1 VHVACPDAPILQ
13 LPPAQYAEQNA
24 LAQNTRSKKSSRKV
38 SAHAANAGL
47 ERLPKELRAVGPL
60 PDISKLLTAI
70 VAEAWRLW
78 IGLHPGSNPQAPL
91 PPGTVGPEVPI
102 NPQVFGLTITAAATQ
117 DNQGF
122 IVWQKDDSELL
133 VVTGKVT
140 VSLDDGLVLIS
151 LPVWC
156 DQGTATLQ
164 VPFAVGGANSP
175 AGMLVAT
182 EQHPRG
188 PDQIILVWGEAVVAF
203 AWQVLMSVLTR
214 IASSTGKDQDGAGLI
229 PAALTA
235 TADGVKILTM
245 ARHPFDRV
253 TQ

>member
-1 VHVACPDAPILQ
+1 MAAGSDSRKANSGAPRVPGRPILQ
-13 LPPAQYAEQNA
+13 LPTAQYAEQNA

-78 IGLHPGSNPQAPL
+78 IRLHPGSNPQAPL

-102 NPQVFGLTITAAATQ
+102 NPQAFGLTITAAATQ

-122 IVWQKDDSELL
+122 IVWQKEDSELL

-151 LPVWC
+151 
-156 DQGTATLQ
+156 
-164 VPFAVGGANSP
+164 FRYGAIR
-175 AGMLVAT
+175 
-182 EQHPRG
+182 EQRRCRFPS
-188 PDQIILVWGEAVVAF
+188 L
-203 AWQVLMSVLTR
+203 S
-214 IASSTGKDQDGAGLI
+214 
-229 PAALTA
+229 AALTRRR
-235 TADGVKILTM
+235 GC
-245 ARHPFDRV
+245 
-253 TQ
+253 

>member
-1 VHVACPDAPILQ
+1 M
-13 LPPAQYAEQNA
+13 
-24 LAQNTRSKKSSRKV
+24 
-38 SAHAANAGL
+38 
-47 ERLPKELRAVGPL
+47 GPL

-70 VAEAWRLW
+70 VAEAWRVW

-156 DQGTATLQ
+156 DQAIR
-164 VPFAVGGANSP
+164 
-175 AGMLVAT
+175 
-182 EQHPRG
+182 EQRRCRFP
-188 PDQIILVWGEAVVAF
+188 L
-203 AWQVLMSVLTR
+203 LS
-214 IASSTGKDQDGAGLI
+214 
-229 PAALTA
+229 AALTRRR
-235 TADGVKILTM
+235 GCWCQPSNILV
-245 ARHPFDRV
+245 DR
-253 TQ
+253 TRSS

>member
-1 VHVACPDAPILQ
+1 VHVACPDAPVLQ
-13 LPPAQYAEQNA
+13 LPTAQYAEQNA

-38 SAHAANAGL
+38 SAHAANAG
-47 ERLPKELRAVGPL
+47 LPKELRAVGPL

-122 IVWQKDDSELL
+122 IVWQKDESELL